1 MWNCLQTAATQ
12 KNWMIWPVQ
21 TGYRPLAC
29 RKQRVQTDTV
39 QRDDYIYPVAQPHA
53 CSCLT
58 RSCDS
63 CVYICTVYIYIYHI
77 HVWLPRLLLDMLDC
91 FWKLL
96 ATQPLQPASST
107 QSSSGR
113 KPEAGR
119 VPSKNFKAN
128 LAQVL
133 SIHPWAGLEASD
145 SESLAAV
152 ESL

>member
-53 CSCLT
+53 CNCLT

-107 QSSSGR
+107 QSPAVGSQ
-113 KPEAGR
+113 KPVECPRRTSRPTWPSCWASTPELDWRHPIPR
-119 VPSKNFKAN
+119 VW
-128 LAQVL
+128 QR
-133 SIHPWAGLEASD
+133 
-145 SESLAAV
+145 
-152 ESL
+152 